1 MKRSTL
7 ALVESPAQ
15 LLNVVE
21 WAVAAGAT
29 KRTRLMVLPP
39 REATTQMQLTR
50 MVELA
55 REAGLGASWFEPRR
69 SAVSLVTTVWEMF
82 PRLAKA
88 ERLVIGDPFSRFVQ
102 AVLPLTDVA
111 DLVVVDDGT
120 ATLGFVAQ
128 LASGQQLS
136 RWHLSEPG
144 RGVVVD
150 WLAQHTREYLL
161 PAPDENRRVEL
172 FTAMP
177 VAAPTGMTLTA
188 NRFDWTR
195 GRFGPPTVKSGVDL
209 IGTSLVETG
218 VVSAERYLRGV
229 ETLASGGGRYY
240 AHRRESDQKLREVA
254 RRTGLKIVRPD
265 VPLEIV
271 AARGPVSET
280 LVSFP
285 STVVHTLPL
294 ILAGTGASLAVCDIP
309 RGWLAHA
316 EPTQAGDFLDGVTAS
331 APAAATRQLG

>member
-1 MKRSTL
+1 M
-7 ALVESPAQ
+7 
-15 LLNVVE
+15 
-21 WAVAAGAT
+21 
-29 KRTRLMVLPP
+29 
-39 REATTQMQLTR
+39 
-50 MVELA
+50 
-55 REAGLGASWFEPRR
+55 
-69 SAVSLVTTVWEMF
+69 
-82 PRLAKA
+82 
-88 ERLVIGDPFSRFVQ
+88 
-102 AVLPLTDVA
+102 
-111 DLVVVDDGT
+111 
-120 ATLGFVAQ
+120 
-128 LASGQQLS
+128 
-136 RWHLSEPG
+136 
-144 RGVVVD
+144 VVD

-195 GRFGPPTVKSGVDL
+195 QRFGPPKVKSGVDL

-309 RGWLAHA
+309 RGWLAHS